1 MTDPMDAL
9 RAPVHPVD
17 PDPIF
22 ADDLRERLRRAVLG
36 PTGATEMTTQKTSP
50 KIVPE
55 SELAWGPTLSPY
67 IAVADARAA
76 IDWYVEVFDGH
87 QRGEAYEMEG
97 GAIGHAEIG
106 IGDAVLMIAEG
117 GIGGVPVTAPRS
129 PTTFS
134 TTLHVQVPDVDATV
148 ALAEERGAAIERRP
162 EDQPYGRVAAFVDPF
177 GHRWLLNTPPPSAS
191 RHRPGEVSYTTLV
204 VEDDEKAKAFYGA
217 VLGWEFE
224 PGSLPHAWGV
234 TGLAD
239 FGIWGDRSQRP
250 SVQLCYRVNDLEAA
264 LERVRAN
271 NGTAEEIQRKPYG
284 LLVECT
290 DDQGTR
296 FQLWEAP

>member
-9 RAPVHPVD
+9 RAPVQPVD

-36 PTGATEMTTQKTSP
+36 PTGASEMTAQKTV
-50 KIVPE
+50 VPE
-55 SELAWGPTLSPY
+55 SELGWGPTLSPY
-67 IAVADARAA
+67 IAVSDARAA
-76 IDWYVEVFDGH
+76 IDWYLEVFDAH
-87 QRGEAYEMEG
+87 QRGEVYEMED

-106 IGDAVLMIAEG
+106 IGDAVLMLAEG
-117 GIGGVPVTAPRS
+117 GVGDVPVTAPDS
-129 PTTFS
+129 PRTFS

-148 ALAEERGAAIERRP
+148 ALAEQRGAAIERRP

-177 GHRWLLNTPPPSAS
+177 GHRWLLNTPPPTAT
-191 RHRPGEVSYTTLV
+191 RHRVGEIAYTTMV
-204 VEDDEKAKAFYGA
+204 VADDEKAKAFYGA

-224 PGSLPHAWGV
+224 SGSLPHAWGV
-234 TGLAD
+234 PGMAD

-250 SVQLCYRVNDLEAA
+250 EVQLCYRVNDLDAA

-284 LLVECT
+284 LMVECT
-290 DDQGTR
+290 DDQGAR
-296 FQLWEAP
+296 FQLWAAP